1 MVTFNIMNLIRSF
14 LFVTGLS
21 LTLVGCQ
28 SAYYGTMEKLGVH
41 KRDILVDRVE
51 EAKESQEEAKEQF
64 ADALQEFLSVSE
76 FKGSD
81 LRDVY
86 DRLAGALNES
96 EMKAEA
102 VRGRIDS
109 IESVAGKLFEE
120 WESELEQY
128 SNESLRRS
136 SRSQLSSTRTRYDR
150 LIVVMNRAESRME
163 PVLSAFRDQVLFL
176 KHNLNAQALA
186 SLEET
191 SMELQDEMGVL
202 IAQMEKSIGEA
213 NSFIESMRTE

>member
-1 MVTFNIMNLIRSF
+1 MNLIRSF
-14 LFVTGLS
+14 LFVAVLS

-86 DRLAGALNES
+86 DNLAGALNES

-109 IESVAGKLFEE
+109 IESVAEKLFEE
-120 WESELEQY
+120 WEAELEQY

-191 SMELQDEMGVL
+191 SMELQDEIGVL

-213 NSFIESMRTE
+213 NSFIESMRSE

>member
-1 MVTFNIMNLIRSF
+1 MNSFRSF
-14 LFVTGLS
+14 LFALGLS
-21 LTLVGCQ
+21 FTLVGCQ
-28 SAYYGTMEKLGVH
+28 SAYYSTMEKFGVH

-64 ADALQEFLSVSE
+64 ADALQEFLSVTG

-81 LRDVY
+81 LRDIY
-86 DRLAGALNES
+86 DKLAGALEES
-96 EMKAEA
+96 EAKAEA

-109 IESVAGKLFEE
+109 IESVAEQLFKE
-120 WESELEQY
+120 WEAELEQY
-128 SNESLRRS
+128 SSESLRAS
-136 SRSQLSSTRTRYDR
+136 SRRQLTSTRTRYDR
-150 LIVVMNRAESRME
+150 LIVVMSRAESRME
-163 PVLSAFRDQVLFL
+163 PVLTAFRDQVLFL

-191 SMELQDEMGVL
+191 SVELQDEIGVL

-213 NSFIESMRTE
+213 NSFIESMRVE

>member
-86 DRLAGALNES
+86 DKLAGALNES